1 MINLTNR
8 TGFSIRNAAGRLHEV
23 ISRQEP
29 NMPIGICDKNS
40 TWGHVKFQKLC
51 KKAGVKPIFGAE
63 LSVVQ
68 DMELREKQGS
78 GTVKLIALNAKGL
91 QAVYDA
97 VSMATE
103 KFYYYP
109 RVDYTYLREVISGG
123 NVFAIWSSPEW
134 EHMKPLLK
142 SAKVKKFMAYEL
154 SVSTQP
160 FHFEHANGLLP
171 FVAAQDNY
179 YPRPEDKAA
188 YELIIGSKDSEDRAA
203 PMHIITEEEWLSE
216 TSRWGEK
223 VQLSALSLA
232 HEIGLRAQV
241 EIPVAQLAKPEK
253 GESLSALCHKASG
266 RRGVDLTDPIY
277 KARLEYELGLI
288 DEKKFEDYFYI
299 VSDLVIYA
307 KSKMLV
313 GPARGSSCGSLVCYL
328 LDITDIDPIPYGL
341 LFERFIDINRDDYPD
356 IDIDFAEDRRYMVFD
371 YLADKYGHEN
381 VAKLGT
387 VSMFKPK
394 SALTD
399 VARALGIPLWEITEL
414 KNSII
419 ERSGGDSR
427 AALCMADTFN
437 ESDVG
442 KRVLE
447 KYPELMICA
456 EMEAH
461 PRHTG
466 VHAAGIVVSDKPTTN
481 YCSVDARSGAAM
493 IDKYDAEGLNLL
505 KIDAL
510 GLRTLSVIQDFLAQI
525 GKDHNWLV
533 NVDRHDQGA
542 FDVLNAGRF
551 SGIFQF
557 EGSAL
562 KSLVNQMVIDNIEVI
577 IAITALARPGPLASG
592 GTAEYVLRKMGKA
605 VGKPVHP
612 IFDKITENTYGVV
625 VYQEQVMEIA
635 RQLGKLTWED
645 VSNLRKAMSKS
656 LGKEFFDGFWKN
668 FRVGAM
674 ENGLTEAESQVIWD
688 NINTMG
694 SWAFNRS
701 HAVAYGM
708 LSYWCCYLKAHWP
721 VEFALSSL
729 RSAKDDDQS
738 VQVLRELV
746 QEGFEYKAFDAE
758 LSMENWIAKDNILIG
773 PLTGIKGIGEKS
785 ALAIIKKRDGKS
797 KVPYTAGQEKLIK
810 EGKTP
815 WDSVF
820 ACNDLWGHLK
830 TNGPEYGVNSMIQNI
845 GDIPEGSVGKGFLV
859 IGKIKKKKTRDANE
873 LILVQQRGGKKI
885 IGQTTSMSLIIEDDT
900 GEIMISIGR
909 HKFLALGKKVH
920 EESKIGD
927 WYMFKGEMKKGFRMI
942 MCERIRRL
950 TDNEDYSKKITPKT
964 EKQLFPFPLEKV

>member
-8 TGFSIRNAAGRLHEV
+8 TGFSIRNAAGRLEEV
-23 ISRQEP
+23 ISRQSP
-29 NMPIGICDKNS
+29 GTPIGICDKNS

-51 KKAGVKPIFGAE
+51 KSAGVKPIFGAE
-63 LSVVQ
+63 LSVVKN
-68 DMELREKQGS
+68 MELREKQGA
-78 GTVKLIALNAKGL
+78 GTVKLIALSAQGL
-91 QAVYDA
+91 QDVYDA

-109 RVDYTYLREVISGG
+109 RVDYSYLSEVISGG
-123 NVFAIWSSPEW
+123 HVFAIWSSPEW
-134 EHMKPLLK
+134 DHLTPLLK
-142 SAKVKKFMAYEL
+142 GEKRKKFMAYEL
-154 SVSTQP
+154 SATTHP
-160 FHFEHANGLLP
+160 FHFEQASKCLP
-171 FVAAQDNY
+171 FVACQDNY
-179 YPRPEDKAA
+179 YPIPDDKKS
-188 YELIIGSKDSEDRAA
+188 YELIIGGKDSEDRVA
-203 PMHIITEEEWLSE
+203 PMHILTEEEWVTE
-216 TSRWGEK
+216 TSRWGSK
-223 VQLSALSLA
+223 VQFSALELA
-232 HEIGLRAQV
+232 HDIGHRANV
-241 EIPVAQLAKPEK
+241 EIPLAELAKPEK
-253 GESLSALCHKASG
+253 KASLSALCHASSQ
-266 RRGVDLTDPIY
+266 RRGVDLSDPVY
-277 KARLEYELGLI
+277 KERLEYELGLI

-307 KSKMLV
+307 KSVMLV

-356 IDIDFAEDRRYMVFD
+356 IDIDFAENRRFMVFD

-399 VARALGIPLWEITEL
+399 VSRALGIPLWEITEL

-510 GLRTLSVIQDFLAQI
+510 GLRTLSVIQDFLHQV
-525 GKDHNWLV
+525 GKDHEWLI
-533 NVDRHDQGA
+533 NVSRDDQKA
-542 FDVLNAGRF
+542 FDVLNDGRF

-562 KSLVNQMVIDNIEVI
+562 KSLVNQMVVDDIEVV

-592 GTAEYVLRKMGKA
+592 GTAEYVHRKMGKA
-605 VGKPVHP
+605 DFKKVHP
-612 IFDKITENTYGVV
+612 IFDKITETTYGIV
-625 VYQEQVMEIA
+625 VYQEQVMQICRE
-635 RQLGKLTWED
+635 LGQFSWADT
-645 VSNLRKAMSKS
+645 STIRKTMSKTM
-656 LGKEFFDGFWKN
+656 GKEYFDAFWEK
-668 FRVGAM
+668 FKKGAAA
-674 ENGLTEAESQVIWD
+674 NGMGEEQAQFIWD

-708 LSYWCCYLKAHWP
+708 VSYWCCYLKAHWP
-721 VEFALSSL
+721 VEFALASL

-746 QEGFEYKAFDAE
+746 QEGFEYKAFDPG
-758 LSMENWIAKDNILIG
+758 LSMENWIARDGILIG

-797 KVPYTAGQEKLIK
+797 KTPYTAGQAKLIK

-820 ACNDLWGHLK
+820 ACKDLWGHLK
-830 TNGPEYGVNSMIQNI
+830 TNGPEYGVNSQIQDI
-845 GDIPEGSVGKGFLV
+845 GSIAEGSVGKGFLV

-873 LILVQQRGGKKI
+873 LILVQQRGGRKI
-885 IGQTTSMSLIIEDDT
+885 LGQTTSMSLIIEDDT

-920 EESKIGD
+920 EESKLGD

-942 MCERIRRL
+942 MCERLRRL
-950 TDNEDYSKKITPKT
+950 TDNEDFAIK
-964 EKQLFPFPLEKV
+964 